1 MKIGVLGLIFDVF
14 ELIIE
19 PITFFDEKE
28 VD

>member
-19 PITFFDEKE
+19 PIAFFDEKE